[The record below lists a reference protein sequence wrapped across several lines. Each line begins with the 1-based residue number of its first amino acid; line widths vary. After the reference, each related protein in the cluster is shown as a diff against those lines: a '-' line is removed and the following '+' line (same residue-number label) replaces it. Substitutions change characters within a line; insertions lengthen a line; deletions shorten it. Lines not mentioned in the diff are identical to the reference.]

1 MTIKKKLLTN
11 FMLMTMILFTL
22 TLSMIGIN
30 SYSTIKQ
37 DKENELISLTSSKSN
52 ELELWFSSTI
62 NEFKLMASLPSFI
75 TLDIREI
82 EPVISNISLSQI
94 KLTNLGVSTIDGKSL
109 LDDTNLKYVD
119 HDSFEKLLD
128 DDVEYVIQPPS
139 SSYPYYLICYPINNY
154 NHTRIGFIYGT
165 ISNKDILEVLNE
177 LRIEDSITWLVDS
190 QYNVITH
197 NDSYFYKNYMSQSMI
212 ANAVENDQQQIRD
225 VQGHKIFF
233 DYQPIEGTQGLKLC
247 TYIPR
252 HIILENAYQLIFF
265 LVILWIIAS
274 ILFVSLITKTTAQIT
289 KPINELIHNM
299 RTREK
304 VSKHQELQ
312 ELSILAENYDQ
323 MLDTIENQISEIY
336 RSQNDLRQAELRSLQ
351 AQINPHF
358 LYNSLDT
365 IKWMAYDYGID
376 EIYNILSNMSK
387 FFRISL
393 SSGHDII
400 TIGKEL
406 EHTRSYLEVQ
416 KIRYSDILDY
426 TIECDP
432 SLYDIPIL
440 KIIIQ
445 PLVENAIYH
454 AIKPLG
460 EKAEIRITVSEKDQ
474 DIHIVVHDTGTG
486 IEEQALKQI
495 NDNLKNKVKS
505 DHYGLYNI
513 NERLDFYYHGN
524 YEFRLESKFHEY
536 TDAVIIIKER
546 LYEKDSH
553 CG

>member
-1 MTIKKKLLTN
+1 MLLI
-11 FMLMTMILFTL
+11 MVLFTL
-22 TLSMIGIN
+22 TLSIVGIN
-30 SYSTIKQ
+30 SYTTIKE
-37 DKENELISLTSSKSN
+37 DKQNELISLTASKAN

-82 EPVISNISLSQI
+82 EPVINSISLSQI

-109 LDDTNLKYVD
+109 LDDTNLKYID
-119 HDSFEKLLD
+119 HESFEQLLSD
-128 DDVEYVIQPPS
+128 EVEYVIQSPS
-139 SSYPYYLICYPINNY
+139 SSYPYYLICYPIYNY

-165 ISNKDILEVLNE
+165 ISNKDILDVLSE

-190 QYNVITH
+190 DCNVITH
-197 NDSYFYKNYMSQSMI
+197 NAGYFYKNYMSREMI
-212 ANAVENDQQQIRD
+212 SEAVEKDLQQIRD
-225 VQGHKIFF
+225 VHDHKIFF
-233 DYQPIEGTQGLKLC
+233 NYQEIEGTYGLKLC

-252 HIILENAYQLIFF
+252 NIIMENAYQLLFF
-265 LVILWIIAS
+265 LIILGLVTS
-274 ILFVSLITKTTAQIT
+274 MLFVSLITKTTNQIT
-289 KPINELIHNM
+289 QPIHELIHKM

-304 VSKHQELQ
+304 VSKQQDLQ
-312 ELSILAENYDQ
+312 ELSIPASNYNQ
-323 MLDTIENQISEIY
+323 MLDTIESQISEIY
-336 RSQNDLRQAELRSLQ
+336 RSQNELRQAELRSLQ

-376 EIYNILSNMSK
+376 EIYNILASMSK

-393 SSGHDII
+393 SSGQDII

-426 TIECDP
+426 RIDCDP
-432 SLYDIPIL
+432 DLYDIPIL

-460 EKAEIRITVSEKDQ
+460 RKAEIRISVSEKDQ
-474 DIHIVVHDTGTG
+474 NILIVVHDTGTG
-486 IEEQALKQI
+486 IEEEALKQI

-513 NERLDFYYHGN
+513 NERLDFYYHSN
-524 YEFRLESKFHEY
+524 YEFRLESRFHEY
-536 TDAVIIIKER
+536 TDAIIIIKER
-546 LYEKDSH
+546 LDDKDSH
-553 CG
+553 CR